1 MNDRAAY
8 NLRKVRTSDL
18 SPELSDAIWR
28 CYRQFVDCPRS
39 VFERSLAMAEEVYLC
54 YDSTGTTLCGF
65 QAMRAVTIAES
76 GSKYIVVYTFYADLE
91 PHFRGLNILQRIAL
105 RRYLILRLQHPLR
118 RLYWM
123 FTASTCPS
131 YLLLPHN
138 LIEYWPHPDHQTPT
152 EALGV
157 MASVVEAIG
166 LKGWDAH
173 NGVLRRNSLLKYREG
188 VVSDR
193 VGSVSDRFIQ
203 FYSSLNPGQNA
214 GDSLVCL
221 FPLNLRNFLFAV
233 YKMISRK
240 LKTERGGQR

>member
-1 MNDRAAY
+1 M
-8 NLRKVRTSDL
+8 
-18 SPELSDAIWR
+18 
-28 CYRQFVDCPRS
+28 
-39 VFERSLAMAEEVYLC
+39 C
-54 YDSTGTTLCGF
+54 YDTTGTTLCGF
-65 QAMRAVTIAES
+65 QAMRTVTIAES

-105 RRYLILRLQHPLR
+105 HRYFILRLHHPFR

-138 LIEYWPHPDHQTPT
+138 LIEYWPHPDHRTPP
-152 EALGV
+152 EALRV

-166 LKGWDAH
+166 LQGWDP
-173 NGVLRRNSLLKYREG
+173 NGGVLRRNSLLRYREG
-188 VVSDR
+188 VVSGR
-193 VGSVSDRFIQ
+193 AGFVPDRFIQ
-203 FYSSLNPGQNA
+203 FYSSLNPHQNE

-221 FPLNLRNFLFAV
+221 FPLNFRNFLSAL

-240 LKTERGGQR
+240 RKAERGYHR